1 MSSASSVCSLLP
13 LLLLAA
19 CPGDDPP
26 GEPMFPADY
35 ELTYTEVRDCRSG
48 ADHDL
53 HNIRVLADPAA
64 LAPYMNRTDPFPDGA
79 VLLKE
84 EFDFGDADCT
94 GAPIQWT
101 VMVRGVTAE
110 DPPELLGWHWQKV
123 DRDRNVMSEDE
134 ARCFDCHSLCGVPPD
149 GYEGTCTIP

>member
-1 MSSASSVCSLLP
+1 
-13 LLLLAA
+13 
-19 CPGDDPP
+19 
-26 GEPMFPADY
+26 MFPEDY
-35 ELTYTEVRDCRSG
+35 ALTYTEVRDCRSG

-101 VMVRGVTAE
+101 VMVRGVTAD

-123 DRDRNVMSEDE
+123 DADRDVVNEDD